1 MRGGRCE
8 IRNEEGGVSDELRWH
23 HIDST
28 AYYVK
33 KFHNGVGI
41 DHSSINLLLVVTLIF
56 IPIFIQIFIFIFIFI
71 LISVSLVLFD

>member
-1 MRGGRCE
+1 M
-8 IRNEEGGVSDELRWH
+8 SDELRWH

-41 DHSSINLLLVVTLIF
+41 DHYSIDLLLIVTIIF
-56 IPIFIQIFIFIFIFI
+56 ILIFIQISIFIFILI